1 MSLIVA
7 DTLELGLVV
16 VKLGRTSVTYRVG
29 IFVLR
34 KGGKEQSEQLAAAVI
49 DFTHAYV
56 GPNTRKSVAM
66 PACARRGFEKVFV
79 GQEIAK
85 L

>member
-1 MSLIVA
+1 MVA
-7 DTLELGLVV
+7 DTLELGLMV

-29 IFVLR
+29 IFVLQNE
-34 KGGKEQSEQLAAAVI
+34 GKEQSEQLAAAVI

-56 GPNTRKSVAM
+56 DPNTRKSVGM
-66 PACARRGFEKVFV
+66 PASARKGFEKVFV

>member
-1 MSLIVA
+1 M
-7 DTLELGLVV
+7 V

-34 KGGKEQSEQLAAAVI
+34 EEGQSEQLAAAVI

-56 GPNTRKSVAM
+56 DPNTRKSVAM
-66 PACARRGFEKVFV
+66 PASARRGFEKVFV
-79 GQEIAK
+79 DQEIAK